1 MFSWEGVL
9 WSNTASAN
17 CWLSGTITNYFGVLK
32 KIIPHCVVVS
42 HTYDVCGWFFFF
54 SKELILR
61 GKIYIQ
67 FESIWEHLSLSTK
80 ILLSR
85 SKVVFCTIVARIE
98 AESLQAYSLQEHVG
112 AVLMQS
118 GKMVG
123 KCNALNIRYFN
134 YSLLSVLIIRASFFE
149 WVRILAQCSR
159 NAKIKTTEAVE
170 AKVPAHGMG
179 SMDGKEQGK

>member
-1 MFSWEGVL
+1 ML
-9 WSNTASAN
+9 LYHTHMM
-17 CWLSGTITNYFGVLK
+17 Y
-32 KIIPHCVVVS
+32 VV
-42 HTYDVCGWFFFF
+42 DFFFP
-54 SKELILR
+54 KELILR

-118 GKMVG
+118 GKMVR

-134 YSLLSVLIIRASFFE
+134 YSLLSVVIIRASSFE